1 MQQSEQDKIR
11 FKSAKFRQSV
21 KTVLEH
27 FGYEP
32 TFRAYLAHGVAGN
45 LTSMAHWH
53 DSAEIIQNPS
63 PNIDKTGVYFV
74 SHTGVE
80 IEMGKCLNSVR
91 ELIEYNNKRSK

>member
-1 MQQSEQDKIR
+1 VNSQNKLR
-11 FKSAKFRQSV
+11 FKSKRFRQSV
-21 KTVLEH
+21 RTVLEH
-27 FGYEP
+27 FGYDP
-32 TFRAYLAHGVAGN
+32 TFRAYLAHGKAGN

-80 IEMGKCLNSVR
+80 IEMGKCLNSIK
-91 ELIEYNNKRSK
+91 ELTEYNIKGSK